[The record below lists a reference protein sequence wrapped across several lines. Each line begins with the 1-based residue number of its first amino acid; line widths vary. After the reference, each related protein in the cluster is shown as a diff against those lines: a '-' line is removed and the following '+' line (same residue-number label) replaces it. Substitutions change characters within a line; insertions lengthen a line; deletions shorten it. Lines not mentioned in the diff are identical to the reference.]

1 MRCPSDMP
9 RSTRIS
15 CRAFSLTTFSPLHF
29 LHLQDSSTEYSSP
42 RYNTYRSFSRRIS
55 PVPWQ
60 SVHGARVVAMRTVE
74 TCCYHELE
82 IGLRVQKKNLPEN
95 RHASS
100 LCPHMSHI
108 FLPFHSPSP

>member
-9 RSTRIS
+9 LSTRIS

-29 LHLQDSSTEYSSP
+29 LHLQDSSTEYSLP

-74 TCCYHELE
+74 TCCYHDLE
-82 IGLRVQKKNLPEN
+82 IGLRGQKKNLPVN
-95 RHASS
+95 RLASS
-100 LCPHMSHI
+100 LFPLLSHI
-108 FLPFHSPSP
+108 CSL